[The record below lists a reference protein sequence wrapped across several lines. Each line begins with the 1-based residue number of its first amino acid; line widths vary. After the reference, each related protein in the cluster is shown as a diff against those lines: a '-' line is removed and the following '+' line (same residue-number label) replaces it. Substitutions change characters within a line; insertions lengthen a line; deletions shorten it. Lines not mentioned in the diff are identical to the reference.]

1 MQLLKLSHIQGLPDD
16 PIQISITDD
25 CCKSPELDTHS
36 QTSNTHIKAHN
47 NKLQR
52 QEEATITCETKTT

>member
-16 PIQISITDD
+16 PMQISITDG

-36 QTSNTHIKAHN
+36 QTSITHTSTCV
-47 NKLQR
+47 L
-52 QEEATITCETKTT
+52 ITYVASS